1 MLHEGTD
8 DSTPGKGLSFS
19 LMHRDLNYGSLSRFS
34 QRKAPCCMMVMKRPL
49 HRLPPMRITLRAIS
63 VIIALR
69 KVNNLPSPL
78 DSIREAV
85 LTVSPNRQYRG
96 ILRPTTPATQE
107 PEDWILTDSKPTWLF
122 KL

>member
-1 MLHEGTD
+1 
-8 DSTPGKGLSFS
+8 
-19 LMHRDLNYGSLSRFS
+19 
-34 QRKAPCCMMVMKRPL
+34 MVMNRPL
-49 HRLPPMRITLRAIS
+49 HRSTQMRITLRAIS
-63 VIIALR
+63 LIIALC

-107 PEDWILTDSKPTWLF
+107 PEDWILADSKPTWLF